1 MGNDLNKKGYL
12 KKKVNYIIKM
22 VILLFCFFIYLF
34 PFLMV
39 IVNSFKTKRDII
51 KEPLAFI
58 GSHGTSLQ
66 NYSEAFTKM
75 NFPRAFS
82 NSLIITCCSV
92 LLIVITSSMCAYL
105 FVRMDYKLNKIF
117 FTLMIASMVIPFQVI
132 MIPLVS
138 IYGGELHLL
147 NKRVTLILM
156 HTGFSTAMSVFMYHG
171 FIKSSIPM
179 SLEEAARLDGC
190 SRHQTFF
197 RIVLPLLKPT
207 TATLVILYA
216 MGIWNDFLLP
226 SLVLTKKELHTLTIA
241 TQMFYGTYSSDLGLI
256 MASLIMVVAP
266 VIILYLFLQKYIIAG
281 VVAGAVKS

>member
-1 MGNDLNKKGYL
+1 MDLNQKGYI
-12 KKKVNYIIKM
+12 KKRVSAVVKM
-22 VILLFCFFIYLF
+22 IVLLICLLVYMF
-34 PFLMV
+34 PFVMV
-39 IVNSFKTKRDII
+39 LINSFKTKRDII
-51 KEPLAFI
+51 KEPLALI
-58 GSHGTSLQ
+58 GSQGISFD
-66 NYSEAFTKM
+66 NYINAFVKM
-75 NFPRAFS
+75 NFPKAFM
-82 NSLIITCCSV
+82 NSLCITGVSVVLIILTA
-92 LLIVITSSMCAYL
+92 SMCAYL

-138 IYGGELHLL
+138 IYGGQLHLL
-147 NKRVTLILM
+147 NHRLTLILM
-156 HTGFSTAMSVFMYHG
+156 HVGFSTAMSVFMYHG
-171 FIKSSIPM
+171 FIKSSIPL

-216 MGIWNDFLLP
+216 MGLWNDFLLP
-226 SLVLTKKELHTLTIA
+226 SLVLTKKELYTLPIA

-256 MASLIMVVAP
+256 MSSLIMVVLP